1 MQNGDNISE
10 TKKKKEMQVSGW
22 YGSRTKETIPGLS
35 WSRWTQIST
44 AFANS
49 VDPDQLASK
58 EANWSGSAL
67 YVIMWIFYLQPGS
80 SNLFG
85 WKLEVGVA
93 S

>member
-1 MQNGDNISE
+1 MNTHIMCFQEERRKIS
-10 TKKKKEMQVSGW
+10 KPLSCW
-22 YGSRTKETIPGLS
+22 ARTYP
-35 WSRWTQIST
+35 

-67 YVIMWIFYLQPGS
+67 FDNKYVNLYQQS
-80 SNLFG
+80 ESNNLIG